1 MYLYLTLHS
10 TAHCFEDQFQLFTPP
25 RNSLGNIIFT
35 HCNPL
40 PQVINEASKY
50 RYRSGGLYDCGRL
63 TVRAPYGAVGHGG
76 HYHSQSVESIY
87 AHVPGIKVRP
97 QDVIAMYV
105 YT

>member
-1 MYLYLTLHS
+1 M
-10 TAHCFEDQFQLFTPP
+10 
-25 RNSLGNIIFT
+25 
-35 HCNPL
+35 
-40 PQVINEASKY
+40 INEASKY

-97 QDVIAMYV
+97 QDVIAMHV